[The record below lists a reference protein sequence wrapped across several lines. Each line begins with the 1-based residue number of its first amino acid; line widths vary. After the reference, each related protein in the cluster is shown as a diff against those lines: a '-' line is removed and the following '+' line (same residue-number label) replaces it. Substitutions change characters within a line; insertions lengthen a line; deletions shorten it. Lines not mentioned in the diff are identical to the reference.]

1 MKNQSR
7 SFFILNSAFC
17 ILHSAFI
24 GTIPFVSELD
34 PAVQRHIDALG
45 LTYQILDCN
54 PEWADTDVFCAN
66 YNIPRQNA
74 ANTILVASKSE
85 PKQYSACLVLATTK
99 LDVNHAVSRLMGIK
113 RLSFAS
119 ADETKAVTGQLIG
132 GVTVFA
138 LPDSIPLYVDARIM
152 DAEYVIVGGGNR
164 STKIRL
170 SPRELERIPGVVVAP
185 IALERI

>member
-1 MKNQSR
+1 M
-7 SFFILNSAFC
+7 ILLM
-17 ILHSAFI
+17 ITH
-24 GTIPFVSELD
+24 
-34 PAVQRHIDALG
+34 
-45 LTYQILDCN
+45 
-54 PEWADTDVFCAN
+54 
-66 YNIPRQNA
+66 
-74 ANTILVASKSE
+74 
-85 PKQYSACLVLATTK
+85 LATASPPESKKQPTPDAK
-99 LDVNHAVSRLMGIK
+99 KPGHRKAAK
-113 RLSFAS
+113 AQAS